1 VKIPVGN
8 KILFFLFL
16 TGYRISAQIP
26 NTDIWLFQLKK
37 EKENIKIEK
46 GENITHRDGYDN
58 QPSFSHNGKRIYYV
72 SIGADKQSD
81 IYVYSIGSKKSVRLT
96 NTKESE
102 YSPTVS
108 NDETKMYCVA
118 VLQDSS
124 QIIIPF
130 DLKDGKILKDPYPAA
145 GSNRISQFDSVG
157 YFTFLNEDTVLYYKL
172 TKPHTLRARSLSSG
186 ADVRIADNPIRG
198 FKKIPANGG
207 AEFIFGVKESD
218 RVDFYKYDAVLRK
231 AVFYC
236 SYPSASEDIIWHPK
250 WGLLKSEKAEI
261 LRFDEAEKKW
271 ISVFDLSSF
280 GVSKITRFSFDD
292 ENKKLLVVDNK

>member
-1 VKIPVGN
+1 VRVLHGN
-8 KILFFLFL
+8 KFFSILLLIGFNV
-16 TGYRISAQIP
+16 SAQIP
-26 NTDIWLFQLKK
+26 DTDIWLFQLKK
-37 EKENIKIEK
+37 EKDNVKVEK

-58 QPSFSHNGKRIYYV
+58 QPFFSPDGKRIYYV
-72 SIGADKQSD
+72 SIGADKQAD
-81 IYVYSIGSKKSVRLT
+81 IYVYSAGSKRSVKLT

-108 NDETKMYCVA
+108 NDEKKMHCVA

-130 DLKDGKILKDPYPAA
+130 DLKDGKILKDPYPAF
-145 GSNRISQFDSVG
+145 GSNNVSQFDSVG

-172 TKPHTLRARSLSSG
+172 TKPHTLRARSLLTG
-186 ADVRIADNPIRG
+186 TDVRITDNPTRG
-198 FKKIPANGG
+198 FKKISRS
-207 AEFIFGVKESD
+207 EFIFGVKDSE
-218 RVDFYKYDAVLRK
+218 RVDFYKYSAVLKK

-236 SYPSASEDIIWHPK
+236 SYPSSSEDLIWHPQ
-250 WGLLKSEKAEI
+250 WGLMKSEKAEI
-261 LRFDEAEKKW
+261 LRFDEAQKKW

-292 ENKKLLVVDNK
+292 QNKKLLVVDNK